1 MKGGKTMRNEEEK
14 RSVSDDGKSIMERFK
29 ENIKNP
35 RAIFGIV
42 ALALMVVVS
51 ILTTIFN

>member
-1 MKGGKTMRNEEEK
+1 MRNEEEK
-14 RSVSDDGKSIMERFK
+14 RSVSNDGKTAMERFK

-42 ALALMVVVS
+42 ALVFMIAIS
-51 ILTTIFN
+51 IITTVIKWF